1 MGTEAEIQDAL
12 ELFGRTCFEV
22 LKVEVSTYSVEED
35 PLRIEFCSNSGDLWY
50 MLPLRETTIDPGYAL
65 LRMVAEAGYSLPSSQ
80 RMNLCHAGNDLHACL
95 ERLKAR
101 EAKADQTAAHVA
113 LGYTGL
119 TFNNDQRSLSE
130 AVRDAEAER
139 LTVASAAHPG
149 GVAAW
154 STGQSAVSAGG
165 YLDAIYLATNEQ
177 QETVDDP
184 GVTSEWLETFLGSAL
199 KPGEPATAWSHA
211 KEPSGIV
218 VYLPEDRAIRL
229 PFSSLPSIGRKH
241 LVTLLNDRLTLD
253 DRLTLEGADVVYRRR
268 DHILV
273 RLYREQP
280 LSRVAEWGAEW
291 DAIKNVFPLAPP
303 PKPVRAPESGRCN
316 ALPDSSLPWRVSNK
330 AVAAGLI
337 TLDSGEWELIDDHW
351 HPRERPPPQVE
362 RYPNPIDPY
371 ASHRHLQRMSERGP
385 GIAATIRE
393 NHVKILRREMDRK
406 LVVMATQDDT
416 WGGENP

>member
-22 LKVEVSTYSVEED
+22 LKVEVPTYSVEED

-119 TFNNDQRSLSE
+119 TFSNDQRSLSE
-130 AVRDAEAER
+130 AV
-139 LTVASAAHPG
+139 
-149 GVAAW
+149 
-154 STGQSAVSAGG
+154 
-165 YLDAIYLATNEQ
+165 
-177 QETVDDP
+177 
-184 GVTSEWLETFLGSAL
+184 
-199 KPGEPATAWSHA
+199 
-211 KEPSGIV
+211 
-218 VYLPEDRAIRL
+218 
-229 PFSSLPSIGRKH
+229 
-241 LVTLLNDRLTLD
+241 
-253 DRLTLEGADVVYRRR
+253 
-268 DHILV
+268 
-273 RLYREQP
+273 
-280 LSRVAEWGAEW
+280 
-291 DAIKNVFPLAPP
+291 KNVTPLA
-303 PKPVRAPESGRCN
+303 
-316 ALPDSSLPWRVSNK
+316 
-330 AVAAGLI
+330 
-337 TLDSGEWELIDDHW
+337 
-351 HPRERPPPQVE
+351 RPPVE
-362 RYPNPIDPY
+362 RYPNPDDRY
-371 ASHRHLQRMSERGP
+371 SERRLELNSVGCEIGL

>member
-165 YLDAIYLATNEQ
+165 SLGPSVLDYL
-177 QETVDDP
+177 
-184 GVTSEWLETFLGSAL
+184 
-199 KPGEPATAWSHA
+199 
-211 KEPSGIV
+211 
-218 VYLPEDRAIRL
+218 
-229 PFSSLPSIGRKH
+229 
-241 LVTLLNDRLTLD
+241 
-253 DRLTLEGADVVYRRR
+253 
-268 DHILV
+268 
-273 RLYREQP
+273 
-280 LSRVAEWGAEW
+280 
-291 DAIKNVFPLAPP
+291 
-303 PKPVRAPESGRCN
+303 
-316 ALPDSSLPWRVSNK
+316 
-330 AVAAGLI
+330 
-337 TLDSGEWELIDDHW
+337 
-351 HPRERPPPQVE
+351 
-362 RYPNPIDPY
+362 DPY